1 MFSRFIL
8 AACARTSCRLSTHI
22 PICPYTHIPICP
34 TVRIYR
40 ILCPHTSADGHGC
53 FHPLATVSN
62 ASVNTGTQASVWA
75 PVFSYLGRRP
85 RSGTTGPDG
94 NAMSGFWR
102 NLPNILFSFFLSSLV
117 WNQLLSGSGFGASFP
132 FSRSRWAV
140 LICGDS
146 RRMKPTSDNTEHGDC
161 RKPRPANAWGCWY
174 VWQTQPIGRQ
184 TSRGLC
190 GLLTEQPHLGFW
202 LLHLFLLSL

>member
-1 MFSRFIL
+1 MGTL
-8 AACARTSCRLSTHI
+8 AHRH
-22 PICPYTHIPICP
+22 
-34 TVRIYR
+34 
-40 ILCPHTSADGHGC
+40 LCE
-53 FHPLATVSN
+53 
-62 ASVNTGTQASVWA
+62 

-132 FSRSRWAV
+132 FSRSRCAV

-174 VWQTQPIGRQ
+174 VWQTQPVGRQ

-190 GLLTEQPHLGFW
+190 GLLTEQPHLGFG
-202 LLHLFLLSL
+202 LLHLFLLIHSIADIVSLQCVASPSWKKGQVSHCTS